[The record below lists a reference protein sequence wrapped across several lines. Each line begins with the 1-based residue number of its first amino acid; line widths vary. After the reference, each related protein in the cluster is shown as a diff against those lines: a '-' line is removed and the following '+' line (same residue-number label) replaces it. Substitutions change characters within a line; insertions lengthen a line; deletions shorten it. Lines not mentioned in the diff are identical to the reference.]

1 MTLLGGQQ
9 KYHCVRMPGYTYVWE
24 FRVVPERQEAFLEA
38 YGPSGAW
45 AQLFRRAPGYLRT
58 DLLRDRAQP
67 DRFLTIDHWES
78 EEAWLAFRAAHAP
91 EYEALDLDCATLTLS
106 ELEIGRFEPAL

>member
-1 MTLLGGQQ
+1 
-9 KYHCVRMPGYTYVWE
+9 MPGYTYVWE
-24 FRVVPERQEAFLEA
+24 FRVVPDRQEAFLEA

-58 DLLRDRAQP
+58 ELLRDRAQP